1 MKQWLSKHK
10 SLISI
15 LLLIIALILLGGS
28 LILKATNK
36 ISELNPTVAIIGCIC
51 TAVGFT
57 MTLYESDNSH
67 KRGFKPVVENKR
79 KNKYYHEPTRGTKN
93 SAGYDF
99 YSPDEYT
106 VRPNEIV
113 KIWTDVKAYM
123 QPNEFLMLDVRSSM
137 GGKFMLAN
145 TIGIIDS
152 DYYGN
157 VDNDGNIG
165 FFLKNISEQTQLIR
179 KGDRI
184 GQGLFLRYL
193 TTDNDS
199 FISEIRKGGHGS
211 TNAN

>member
-36 ISELNPTVAIIGCIC
+36 INELNPTVAIIGCIC
-51 TAVGFT
+51 TTVGFT
-57 MTLYESDNSH
+57 MTLYERDNSN

-99 YSPDEYT
+99 YAPDEYI
-106 VRPNEIV
+106 VKPNEIV

-123 QPNEFLMLDVRSSM
+123 QPNEFLMLNVRSSM

-157 VDNDGNIG
+157 VDNDGNIC
-165 FFLKNISEQTQLIR
+165 FMLKNISEQTQIIKKESR
-179 KGDRI
+179 F
-184 GQGLFLRYL
+184 GQGIFMNYL
-193 TTDNDS
+193 KTDKDN
-199 FISEIRKGGHGS
+199 FIHKERSGGFGS
-211 TNAN
+211 SNK